1 MQSEELQEFIRNN
14 MNDKSVNKWVDKYLD
29 DVAIGLV
36 NIINVFEPEA
46 ICFGGSFSYYDDIF
60 LPILKDKIAKL
71 RFNKEG
77 NTELVVAKL
86 KNDAGIIGASL
97 L

>member
-1 MQSEELQEFIRNN
+1 
-14 MNDKSVNKWVDKYLD
+14 MNDSKVNKWVDKYLD
-29 DVAIGLV
+29 NVAIGLV
-36 NIINVFEPEA
+36 NIINIFEPEA

-60 LPILKDKIAKL
+60 LPILKEKIAKL

-86 KNDAGIIGASL
+86 KNDAGIIGAAL